1 MTCLPYRPPNHNADG
16 ESKVRSPRRRLTSGS
31 TGMDVDEGYAPAV
44 DREEHF
50 FYLQNDAGLVQLSPG
65 SGYASGTEGAM
76 MGGSAVWSQRRVSNE
91 SDSAWSGSLESFGVT
106 SSTVDEDPFTA
117 SDNEDDAV
125 SRQPA
130 FSEQTWNQSDFQQA
144 LDIPSDP
151 YSNASSQYYLQPPM
165 HTEAYSSGRR
175 HSESHVPRRPPRPIL
190 HRQSPSDSLIIT
202 DMKNLHVG
210 EGFEAQSAMASLPST
225 SSSSY
230 SHSGYPS
237 PANDDSSDRL
247 SIPIADRTVMRRHS
261 DSAGQWSRQIPGMLH
276 HRHSESVLGSNT
288 YDAVPANRCPIVR
301 GNSSSLS
308 NALQEPEDRASIS
321 SGAPSSHWYAPSHM
335 APAMAPSTVD
345 SSSLGMALDVH
356 GPPSSPSVAW
366 DTQIFAAEVNN
377 SQPNTTG
384 HGHGTQMQGPES
396 GYQYFDVPSTYT
408 TQANSMAP
416 SGTPEHYN
424 LVDGNDLHLHV
435 DTQDLVGNQTLT
447 ALSASSQSYD
457 GVFFPT
463 PQDSAEYN
471 ALNNALGDASLES
484 PPILYVCGQRVPTDS
499 NLLPHVASPSSETAL
514 AGPGTIVLRMGCK
527 QTRGT
532 RKHDPGHS
540 RKCARLTSSLAIF
553 AQKCS
558 PHRGY
563 TIKSALVRHT
573 REKHGGGPPPRCPV
587 CGNVYRDQTSVQR
600 HWRNQHGPNPKVG
613 KPRKKLKQR

>member
-1 MTCLPYRPPNHNADG
+1 MTCPPQ
-16 ESKVRSPRRRLTSGS
+16 VPSPARRLTSDS
-31 TGMDVDEGYAPAV
+31 TGMDVDEGYAPVV
-44 DREEHF
+44 DPEEHV
-50 FYLQNDAGLVQLSPG
+50 FYLQNDAGFMQLSPCVMCCRVLLRRTDPG
-65 SGYASGTEGAM
+65 SSI
-76 MGGSAVWSQRRVSNE
+76 AVAVMYRSV
-91 SDSAWSGSLESFGVT
+91 A
-106 SSTVDEDPFTA
+106 A

-144 LDIPSDP
+144 ALDIPSDP
-151 YSNASSQYYLQPPM
+151 YSNASSHYFLQPPM
-165 HTEAYSSGRR
+165 HTQAYSSDRR
-175 HSESHVPRRPPRPIL
+175 HSESHVPQRPPRPIL

-210 EGFEAQSAMASLPST
+210 EGFEAQSAMASLAST

-237 PANDDSSDRL
+237 PSNDDSSDRL

-308 NALQEPEDRASIS
+308 NALQEPEYRASIS
-321 SGAPSSHWYAPSHM
+321 SGPPSSHWYAPSHM
-335 APAMAPSTVD
+335 ASAMAPSTVD
-345 SSSLGMALDVH
+345 PSSLGMAPDIH

-366 DTQIFAAEVNN
+366 DAEMYPLALPNPGSFAAEVNN

-424 LVDGNDLHLHV
+424 LVDDNDLHLHV
-435 DTQDLVGNQTLT
+435 DTQDLAGYQTVT
-447 ALSASSQSYD
+447 ALSSAQSYD

-471 ALNNALGDASLES
+471 GLDSDLGDASLES

-499 NLLPHVASPSSETAL
+499 ESTSAAPTMPVPHVASPSSETAL
-514 AGPGTIVLRMGCK
+514 AGPGTMVLRMGCK

-532 RKHDPGHS
+532 RKHDPRAQQKM
-540 RKCARLTSSLAIF
+540 RKVNGQPRYFCTE
-553 AQKCS
+553 CS
-558 PHRGY
+558 PHRDY